1 MDYSKLKA
9 RIRKKKF
16 SRVFLENEEQPQ
28 QQQKKPTEAKI
39 CVMCRCHTECTNC
52 KDEQASPLSSISNI
66 YLSSATITPTTTTSL
81 SSCASEASLSSSIAE
96 ETKSNSS
103 SSFDSNSNN
112 FKKYSNSNLSEV
124 KSLRN
129 VMFRTSLVTNS
140 GDDDSG
146 KSRQNHLL
154 TQRILSLFVIFISM
168 NLLTTLFISTIT
180 ITGVDAAT
188 GSNTREVRLKKQE
201 GIGELIFFSS
211 NFIGFLSYSSK
222 VYGALKRFV
231 ETLRLCCDSLI
242 HRCIILLAYNVQQ
255 N

>member
-1 MDYSKLKA
+1 M
-9 RIRKKKF
+9 
-16 SRVFLENEEQPQ
+16 
-28 QQQKKPTEAKI
+28 KPTEAKI

-52 KDEQASPLSSISNI
+52 KDEQASPLSSISNK
-66 YLSSATITPTTTTSL
+66 YLSSATNTTTSL
-81 SSCASEASLSSSIAE
+81 SSCAPEASLSSSSSIAE

-103 SSFDSNSNN
+103 SSFDSNSNI

-201 GIGELIFFSS
+201 GIGE
-211 NFIGFLSYSSK
+211 FLSILLEFLLYSSK
-222 VYGALKRFV
+222 VYDALEMFV
-231 ETLRLCCDSLI
+231 EARLGCPGKGPF
-242 HRCIILLAYNVQQ
+242 
-255 N
+255 